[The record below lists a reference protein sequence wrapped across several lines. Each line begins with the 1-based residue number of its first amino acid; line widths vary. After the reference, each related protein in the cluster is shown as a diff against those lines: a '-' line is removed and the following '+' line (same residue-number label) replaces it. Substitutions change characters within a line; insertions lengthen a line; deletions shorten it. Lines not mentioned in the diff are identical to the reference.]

1 MVSHSPSQRA
11 MAAGEARSTK
21 KNTIKFANGGV
32 YTRHVRATDGDWN
45 GGTVAITG
53 ASFTHHGLGTC
64 TLGFSSDG
72 TSFTITKG
80 YGGGRGTFDGKGTIK
95 FAHGAVYTRHVT
107 QAPSAPPPEHT
118 EGSNNMQAS
127 IIITMTKGTPMSEVD
142 AIAQIRALEHEMFNE
157 DEQISVRVC
166 IGDSPEEVV
175 DVDPTAN
182 VVQTLRREL
191 GIKGTAC
198 KLLPVGLP

>member
-1 MVSHSPSQRA
+1 
-11 MAAGEARSTK
+11 
-21 KNTIKFANGGV
+21 
-32 YTRHVRATDGDWN
+32 
-45 GGTVAITG
+45 
-53 ASFTHHGLGTC
+53 
-64 TLGFSSDG
+64 
-72 TSFTITKG
+72 
-80 YGGGRGTFDGKGTIK
+80 
-95 FAHGAVYTRHVT
+95 
-107 QAPSAPPPEHT
+107 
-118 EGSNNMQAS
+118 MQAS